1 MNGTDYAYIIV
12 GSGVAGTT
20 VATKLLEADPN
31 TPILMLEAGPQVPM
45 KDRRYWWDYVIYGRK
60 AYDPCEDRDGD
71 NPSVGGT
78 PWLSKGSRAMMYG
91 GSTVHWGGW
100 SMRFKPEDFFLKTN
114 TGQGGD
120 WPYDYDT
127 LEPYYCRADEYL
139 SVCGDEK
146 DSADRGV
153 PASAKNKNDPWRSKP
168 YPLPP
173 YPWTESDGEMIKA
186 FRELGITPGR
196 MPLAR
201 YRKCMATGTCK
212 YCPFGARFSGS
223 YILDDLLSEPKYTNL
238 KFIGMAPV
246 TRLIAESKSRIHAVE
261 YTDPATG
268 ATVTAGGD
276 RIIICSG
283 AYEAP
288 KLLMMSTS
296 PYWENGIGNDHDLV
310 GRYPISH
317 PFLSVAGTKDKNEER
332 WIQEFDFPTLMSR
345 TYDTEQYQQNG
356 KMFLMKTASLP
367 NVDIAKHMIA
377 GKTRA
382 QIDEVVTGP
391 RQVQL
396 SAFMEQMGQYSNR
409 FSIGEGTTRSGL
421 PRTKIDFTLP
431 PDFQERANKN
441 LDLMQDVIRQ
451 MGYTVDKDKD
461 RNIGDQDGHHT
472 SSTCRMGK
480 DPTEGVV
487 DADLKVF
494 GTSNLYVCSNAVH
507 PTCAAVNPTLTLV
520 AVTLKLTD
528 HLLTSKP

>member
-153 PASAKNKNDPWRSKP
+153 PASAKDKNDPWRSKP

-268 ATVTAGGD
+268 ATVAAGGD

-345 TYDTEQYQQNG
+345 TYDTEQYQRNG

>member
-1 MNGTDYAYIIV
+1 
-12 GSGVAGTT
+12 
-20 VATKLLEADPN
+20 
-31 TPILMLEAGPQVPM
+31 MLEAGPQVPM

-60 AYDPCEDRDGD
+60 AYDQCEDRDED

-78 PWLSKGSRAMMYG
+78 PWHSSGSRSIMYG

-100 SMRFKPEDFFLKTN
+100 SMRFKPEDFYLKTN

-127 LEPYYCRADEYL
+127 LEPYYCRAEEYL
-139 SVCGDEK
+139 SVCGDDN
-146 DSADRGV
+146 DSAVRGV
-153 PASAKNKNDPWRSKP
+153 PASVQNKNDGWRSKP

-186 FRELGITPGR
+186 FRELGIQPGR

-223 YILDDLLSEPKYTNL
+223 YVLDDLLSEPRYTNL
-238 KFIGMAPV
+238 KFVGMAPV
-246 TRLIAESKSRIHAVE
+246 TRLVAESKRRIHAVE
-261 YTDPATG
+261 YTDPGTG
-268 ATVTAGGD
+268 ATVTARGD
-276 RIIICSG
+276 RIILCSG

-288 KLLMMSTS
+288 KLLMLSGG
-296 PYWENGIGNDHDLV
+296 PHWENGIGNDNDLV
-310 GRYPISH
+310 GRYAVCH
-317 PFLSVAGTKDKNEER
+317 PFLSVAGTKDRNEER
-332 WIQEFDFPTLMSR
+332 WLQEFDFPTLMSR
-345 TYDTEQYQQNG
+345 TYDTEEYQQNG
-356 KMFLMKTASLP
+356 KIFLMKTASVP

-377 GKTRA
+377 GKSRV
-382 QIDEVVTGP
+382 QIDDIVTGP
-391 RQVQL
+391 RKAQL
-396 SAFMEQMGQYSNR
+396 SAFMEPIGQYQNR
-409 FSIGEGTTRSGL
+409 FSPGEGTTRFGL
-421 PRTKIDFTLP
+421 RRTRIDFTHP
-431 PDFQERANKN
+431 PDFVARARKN
-441 LDLMQDVIRQ
+441 LDLMEKVITE
-451 MGYTVDKDKD
+451 MGYRVDKTADDNPGPEKD
-461 RNIGDQDGHHT
+461 RQIGAQDGHHT

-494 GTSNLYVCSNAVH
+494 GTDNLYVCSNAVF

-528 HLLTSKP
+528 HLLSRKP